1 MSAPQNCEPDMS
13 EVAAI
18 VRTVYPGHALKR
30 VAGVMNAPLDTV
42 RTWLYRRLSASRR
55 RELALALLAEL
66 DRQDAERACVRRQL
80 GVWAAGAGDEMD
92 RVLAEPAA
100 DADRPETKYA
110 THEIDRPS
118 ARAVGG

>member
-1 MSAPQNCEPDMS
+1 MSSSKVYDTDMS
-13 EVAAI
+13 EVAA
-18 VRTVYPGHALKR
+18 VVHAVYPGHALKR
-30 VAGVMNAPLDTV
+30 LAGVMSAPVPTV
-42 RTWLYRRLSASRR
+42 RHWLYRHVSASRR

-66 DRQDAERACVRRQL
+66 DRQDAERANVRRQL

-100 DADRPETKYA
+100 GADHPETKYA
-110 THEIDRPS
+110 THAVDRPS